1 MNICLDIYYLS
12 LPLSLSRFFCVAS
25 HSTKQEESYNRSAHR
40 EIYMTHLVALFPD
53 DKEGV
58 SVVYFKHSFFGIIFV
73 PLDDTGVFRKLGQ
86 SKYFRRSPAQSK
98 DFQNSR
104 R

>member
-1 MNICLDIYYLS
+1 MNISLNIYYLS
-12 LPLSLSRFFCVAS
+12 LPLSLSRFSCLAS
-25 HSTKQEESYNRSAHR
+25 HSTKQEESYNRSAQR
-40 EIYMTHLVALFPD
+40 EIYMTHFVALFPD

>member
-1 MNICLDIYYLS
+1 MNISLDISPALS
-12 LPLSLSRFFCVAS
+12 VSPSF
-25 HSTKQEESYNRSAHR
+25 SALQAIPQSKKRVVTGVHI
-40 EIYMTHLVALFPD
+40 EIYLTHFVALFPD

>member
-1 MNICLDIYYLS
+1 MNISLDISPALS
-12 LPLSLSRFFCVAS
+12 VSPSFSALQAIPQ
-25 HSTKQEESYNRSAHR
+25 TKKRVVTGVHI
-40 EIYMTHLVALFPD
+40 EIYLTHFVALFPD

-98 DFQNSR
+98 DFQNSGR
-104 R
+104 

>member
-1 MNICLDIYYLS
+1 
-12 LPLSLSRFFCVAS
+12 
-25 HSTKQEESYNRSAHR
+25 
-40 EIYMTHLVALFPD
+40 MTHLVALFPD

>member
-1 MNICLDIYYLS
+1 MNISLDISPALS
-12 LPLSLSRFFCVAS
+12 VSPSF
-25 HSTKQEESYNRSAHR
+25 SALQAIPQSKKRVVTGVHI
-40 EIYMTHLVALFPD
+40 EIYLTHFVALFPD

-58 SVVYFKHSFFGIIFV
+58 SVVYFKHSFFAIIFV

-98 DFQNSR
+98 DFQNSGR
-104 R
+104 